1 MQFFNTK
8 KPAADTAALDAAE
21 EHKQSIGDQ
30 VMEAL
35 GVGDGAEEQ
44 MHPEENTEIM
54 MPKKNQSQL
63 AAEEMMKQ
71 HESICV
77 ISPDAVIKG
86 GIEVK
91 DAVMVAGRVMGDIVA
106 TTVTCVGEHCYIEGN
121 VKCAELQMHGGKIR
135 GNIEADTKAVVNGAI
150 EGNITCKEDVFGE
163 HAAVIGEYNQMIE
176 MWLSEMTNTHTCVDA
191 REYTEAYIDDDSEK
205 TLIFPIIELEELVYQ
220 KAGRE
225 KYHIVCERGTQD
237 GISRTMGNKVID
249 FKDMNNELM
258 PAHKYDDAGIRR
270 DGINPLTHSGYWEEE
285 P

>member
-1 MQFFNTK
+1 MQLFNTK

-35 GVGDGAEEQ
+35 GVGDGAEER
-44 MHPEENTEIM
+44 MHPEEDTEIM

-106 TTVTCVGEHCYIEGN
+106 TTVTCVGEQCYIEGN
-121 VKCAELQMHGGKIR
+121 VKCAELQMHGGKIK

-163 HAAVIGEYNQMIE
+163 HAAVIGEYIRCGVLTVEPGARIAAKIE
-176 MWLSEMTNTHTCVDA
+176 MTKPGDKEEREAEKPLVHYDVPGTDA
-191 REYTEAYIDDDSEK
+191 VKPGDKNYPKIEKHMDKPMNDDN
-205 TLIFPIIELEELVYQ
+205 
-220 KAGRE
+220 KA
-225 KYHIVCERGTQD
+225 KH
-237 GISRTMGNKVID
+237 
-249 FKDMNNELM
+249 
-258 PAHKYDDAGIRR
+258 
-270 DGINPLTHSGYWEEE
+270 
-285 P
+285 

>member
-163 HAAVIGEYNQMIE
+163 HAAVIGEYIRCEVLTVEPGARIAAKIE
-176 MWLSEMTNTHTCVDA
+176 MTKSGDKEECEAEKPPVHYVVPVMDA
-191 REYTEAYIDDDSEK
+191 DKPGDKNYPKIEKHMDKPKNDDN
-205 TLIFPIIELEELVYQ
+205 
-220 KAGRE
+220 KA
-225 KYHIVCERGTQD
+225 KH
-237 GISRTMGNKVID
+237 
-249 FKDMNNELM
+249 
-258 PAHKYDDAGIRR
+258 
-270 DGINPLTHSGYWEEE
+270 
-285 P
+285 

>member
-1 MQFFNTK
+1 MQLFNTK

-35 GVGDGAEEQ
+35 GVGDGAEER
-44 MHPEENTEIM
+44 MHPEEDTEIM

-106 TTVTCVGEHCYIEGN
+106 AIVTCVGEQCYS
-121 VKCAELQMHGGKIR
+121 Q
-135 GNIEADTKAVVNGAI
+135 
-150 EGNITCKEDVFGE
+150 
-163 HAAVIGEYNQMIE
+163 
-176 MWLSEMTNTHTCVDA
+176 
-191 REYTEAYIDDDSEK
+191 
-205 TLIFPIIELEELVYQ
+205 
-220 KAGRE
+220 
-225 KYHIVCERGTQD
+225 
-237 GISRTMGNKVID
+237 
-249 FKDMNNELM
+249 
-258 PAHKYDDAGIRR
+258 
-270 DGINPLTHSGYWEEE
+270 
-285 P
+285 

>member
-1 MQFFNTK
+1 
-8 KPAADTAALDAAE
+8 
-21 EHKQSIGDQ
+21 
-30 VMEAL
+30 MEAL

-44 MHPEENTEIM
+44 MHPEEDTEIM

-121 VKCAELQMHGGKIR
+121 VKCAELQMHGGKIK

-163 HAAVIGEYNQMIE
+163 RMPTSRVIRITRK
-176 MWLSEMTNTHTCVDA
+176 SRNTW
-191 REYTEAYIDDDSEK
+191 
-205 TLIFPIIELEELVYQ
+205 
-220 KAGRE
+220 
-225 KYHIVCERGTQD
+225 
-237 GISRTMGNKVID
+237 ISLRATITKQSTKRLCNK
-249 FKDMNNELM
+249 
-258 PAHKYDDAGIRR
+258 R
-270 DGINPLTHSGYWEEE
+270 
-285 P
+285 

>member
-1 MQFFNTK
+1 MQLFNTK

-35 GVGDGAEEQ
+35 GVGDGAEER
-44 MHPEENTEIM
+44 MHPEEDTEIM

-106 TTVTCVGEHCYIEGN
+106 AIVTCVGEQCYIEGN
-121 VKCAELQMHGGKIR
+121 VKCAELQMHGGKI
-135 GNIEADTKAVVNGAI
+135 
-150 EGNITCKEDVFGE
+150 KE
-163 HAAVIGEYNQMIE
+163 
-176 MWLSEMTNTHTCVDA
+176 
-191 REYTEAYIDDDSEK
+191 
-205 TLIFPIIELEELVYQ
+205 TLRQ
-220 KAGRE
+220 
-225 KYHIVCERGTQD
+225 
-237 GISRTMGNKVID
+237 
-249 FKDMNNELM
+249 
-258 PAHKYDDAGIRR
+258 IRR
-270 DGINPLTHSGYWEEE
+270 LSSMVPSKAISPVRKMCSGNTQWSSVSISVARS
-285 P
+285 

>member
-91 DAVMVAGRVMGDIVA
+91 DTVMVAGRVMGDIVA

-121 VKCAELQMHGGKIR
+121 VKCAELQMHGGKIK

-163 HAAVIGEYNQMIE
+163 HAAVIGEYIRCE
-176 MWLSEMTNTHTCVDA
+176 VLTVEPGA
-191 REYTEAYIDDDSEK
+191 RI
-205 TLIFPIIELEELVYQ
+205 Q
-220 KAGRE
+220 GR
-225 KYHIVCERGTQD
+225 V
-237 GISRTMGNKVID
+237 
-249 FKDMNNELM
+249 
-258 PAHKYDDAGIRR
+258 
-270 DGINPLTHSGYWEEE
+270 
-285 P
+285 

>member
-1 MQFFNTK
+1 MQLFNTK

-35 GVGDGAEEQ
+35 GVGDGAEER
-44 MHPEENTEIM
+44 MHPEEDTEIM

-106 TTVTCVGEHCYIEGN
+106 AIMDDNGTPDSV
-121 VKCAELQMHGGKIR
+121 LDDKIASVR
-135 GNIEADTKAVVNGAI
+135 YAGWAGL
-150 EGNITCKEDVFGE
+150 F
-163 HAAVIGEYNQMIE
+163 
-176 MWLSEMTNTHTCVDA
+176 
-191 REYTEAYIDDDSEK
+191 
-205 TLIFPIIELEELVYQ
+205 EE
-220 KAGRE
+220 
-225 KYHIVCERGTQD
+225 ICD
-237 GISRTMGNKVID
+237 N
-249 FKDMNNELM
+249 
-258 PAHKYDDAGIRR
+258 
-270 DGINPLTHSGYWEEE
+270 
-285 P
+285 

>member
-8 KPAADTAALDAAE
+8 KPAADTAAVDAAE

-106 TTVTCVGEHCYIEGN
+106 ATVTCVGEHCYIEGN
-121 VKCAELQMHGGKIR
+121 VKCAELQMHGGKIK

-163 HAAVIGEYNQMIE
+163 HAAVIGEYIRCEVLTVEPGARIAAKIE
-176 MWLSEMTNTHTCVDA
+176 MTKTGDKEEREAEKPLVHYDVPVTDA
-191 REYTEAYIDDDSEK
+191 VKPGDKNYPKI
-205 TLIFPIIELEELVYQ
+205 
-220 KAGRE
+220 E
-225 KYHIVCERGTQD
+225 KYMD
-237 GISRTMGNKVID
+237 KPKSDDNKA
-249 FKDMNNELM
+249 K
-258 PAHKYDDAGIRR
+258 H
-270 DGINPLTHSGYWEEE
+270 
-285 P
+285 

>member
-44 MHPEENTEIM
+44 MHPEEDTEIM

-106 TTVTCVGEHCYIEGN
+106 TTITCVGEHCYIEGN
-121 VKCAELQMHGGKIR
+121 VKCAELQMHGGKIK

-163 HAAVIGEYNQMIE
+163 HAAVIGEYIRCEVLTVEPGARIAAKIE
-176 MWLSEMTNTHTCVDA
+176 MTKTDDKEEREAEKPPVHYDVPVTDA
-191 REYTEAYIDDDSEK
+191 DKPGDKNYPKSEK
-205 TLIFPIIELEELVYQ
+205 HMDKPKSDDN
-220 KAGRE
+220 KA
-225 KYHIVCERGTQD
+225 KH
-237 GISRTMGNKVID
+237 
-249 FKDMNNELM
+249 
-258 PAHKYDDAGIRR
+258 
-270 DGINPLTHSGYWEEE
+270 
-285 P
+285 